1 MGADSSGYKLRSEAD
16 GTETPIVHGMVVG
29 RGEDCDLV
37 IRLGVVSRRHARIN
51 VVEGQPWV
59 EDLGS
64 TNGTTVNG
72 ERVSSAARLKPSD
85 IVCFDDVA
93 YQVLAASAVIAA
105 PEDRDRTIVGGRA
118 LPTLGVPESTP
129 ELPAPTAATPMP
141 ELTERPQPKRAPA
154 AAAPEPVRVPE
165 PARPRAPAA
174 VPAVEG
180 LPLSWAESDR
190 LEASSHTQALPVLL
204 RQISQKSGDTEGLI
218 EAAREHSHNRNPRL
232 IGLNQLV
239 AGQVFDLDS
248 VQGKNKWE
256 IGRESTADI
265 RIPDESVSGRHA
277 QMVCEDGRWKV
288 VNLMSVNGT
297 FVNGRKV
304 LSAYLKTADKIRLG
318 NVELAFDAGEGAAAP
333 RASGGPARPALWSR
347 LRTALWRLFG
357 RPRRG

>member
-51 VVEGQPWV
+51 VVDGQPWV

-72 ERVSSAARLKPSD
+72 ERVTSAARLKPSD

-93 YQVLAASAVIAA
+93 YQVLAASAVVHA
-105 PEDRDRTIVGGRA
+105 PEDRDRTVLGARILQPADGQEA
-118 LPTLGVPESTP
+118 TLERPQQ
-129 ELPAPTAATPMP
+129 APVAPLP
-141 ELTERPQPKRAPA
+141 ELTTRPERRAA
-154 AAAPEPVRVPE
+154 SASDEPLHVPE
-165 PARPRAPAA
+165 PARPRAAA
-174 VPAVEG
+174 PIEG
-180 LPLSWAESDR
+180 LPLSWAESDH
-190 LEASSHTQALPVLL
+190 LEASSHTQALPILL

-218 EAAREHSHNRNPRL
+218 EAARAHSRNRHPRL
-232 IGLNQLV
+232 IGLNQQI
-239 AGQVFDLDS
+239 AGQVFDLITS
-248 VQGKNKWE
+248 GGKSKWE
-256 IGRESTADI
+256 IGREAASDI
-265 RIPDESVSGRHA
+265 RIVDESVSGRHA

-304 LSAYLKTADKIRLG
+304 LSAYLKTTDKIRLG
-318 NVELAFDAGEGAAAP
+318 NVELAFDAGDAGATTRAAEAGAKP
-333 RASGGPARPALWSR
+333 GLWSR
-347 LRTALWRLFG
+347 LRAALQRLFG
-357 RPRRG
+357 RG

>member
-16 GTETPIVHGMVVG
+16 GTETPIAHGMVVG
-29 RGEDCDLV
+29 RGDDCDLV

-51 VVEGQPWV
+51 VVDGLPWV

-72 ERVSSAARLKPSD
+72 ERVASAARLKPSD

-105 PEDRDRTIVGGRA
+105 PEDRDRTIIGGRVLA
-118 LPTLGVPESTP
+118 
-129 ELPAPTAATPMP
+129 PATGQEATVDRAQPAAAGAP

-154 AAAPEPVRVPE
+154 APAAEPVPTPE
-165 PARPRAPAA
+165 PARPRSPAPAA
-174 VPAVEG
+174 AIEG

-218 EAAREHSHNRNPRL
+218 EAARLHSASRHPRL
-232 IGLNQLV
+232 IGLNHLI
-239 AGQVFDLDS
+239 AGQVFDLDAS
-248 VQGKNKWE
+248 QGKNKWE
-256 IGRESTADI
+256 IGRETTADI
-265 RIPDESVSGRHA
+265 RISDESVSGRHA

-304 LSAYLKTADKIRLG
+304 LSAYLKTTDKIRLG
-318 NVELAFDAGEGAAAP
+318 NVELAFDAGLGGSAP
-333 RASGGPARPALWSR
+333 RTPAAGAPGLWAR
-347 LRTALWRLFG
+347 LRTALKRFF
-357 RPRRG
+357 RRG